1 MTTVT
6 KLMTPQEYLNALK
19 LLRNPE
25 EIQALCQQL
34 TDSLFNETDKPK
46 TRVNKLTPYN
56 KLVNTIPNEELVEGE
71 NAYIQT
77 KQDGTLWK
85 RHLHFKFTG
94 LADTKWNGDGGIN
107 TKTVVLDRLENRREV
122 NVSQYLETTLKLLQS
137 DDPHELAVGLIA
149 ASGRRPVEILARGSF
164 TLAIKLPPY
173 LKPGYFVNFRGQ
185 AKKRDYDI
193 PADERA
199 EYRIGVLI
207 SASFF
212 IQSFQ
217 RFRAMPET
225 KEILDL
231 VKVETK
237 KCTDPE
243 VINDMVESR
252 RGNSLRRVV
261 SQEFSSFLPARFGE
275 SEVNNKSLRAVY
287 VRLITDRDCPR
298 NIADL
303 LWASRS
309 VGHFIDEKQPDD
321 SQLRHLLT
329 TLGYSD
335 YNASSPVPFIE
346 SPQKQPREKIS
357 HVRTTTTDTEIIK
370 ALQDKLN
377 LPNQQAVI
385 RYLLERDRQAEKL
398 ERQLHEAQDHIAE
411 LEKEITEKMQP
422 TQPTTQ
428 PQPNNVNESL
438 ESQVEAI
445 VVKVLER
452 LLPQTSQVNPAP
464 TTATASNPPKPKAVK
479 PERDWSSMTT
489 DELKASRAKG
499 ATDERIFRAFRAIC
513 DYNDAQPSNDQRWFI
528 GNVLLRDLAGCNGLL
543 VKDWMERHQISVF
556 DHNQKYGLGQYHN
569 KRHKGV
575 EVGDVIKW

>member
-1 MTTVT
+1 MPTLTDV
-6 KLMTPQEYLNALK
+6 MTPQEYLKALK
-19 LLRNPE
+19 PLSNPE
-25 EIQALCQQL
+25 EIQTLCQQL
-34 TDSLFNETDKPK
+34 TDCLFNETDKPK

-94 LADTKWNGDGGIN
+94 LADTKWNGEGGIN
-107 TKTVVLDRLENRREV
+107 TKTVVLDRLENRRQV
-122 NVSQYLETTLKLLQS
+122 NVKQYLETTLKLLQS

-217 RFRAMPET
+217 RFRAMPQT

-231 VKVETK
+231 VKAQTK
-237 KCTDPE
+237 KGTDPE
-243 VINDMVESR
+243 VVNEMVESR

-309 VGHFIDEKQPDD
+309 IGHFIDFKQPDD
-321 SQLRHLLT
+321 SQLKHLLT
-329 TLGYSD
+329 TVGYSD
-335 YNASSPVPFIE
+335 YYASSPVPFIE

-357 HVRTTTTDTEIIK
+357 QVRTTTTDTEIIK

-385 RYLLERDRQAEKL
+385 RYLIERDLQVEKL
-398 ERQLHEAQDHIAE
+398 ERQLHVAQDRIAE
-411 LEKEITEKMQP
+411 LEKQKEITEKMQP

-428 PQPNNVNESL
+428 PQANDVNESL
-438 ESQVEAI
+438 ESEVEAI
-445 VVKVLER
+445 VLKVLER
-452 LLPQTSQVNPAP
+452 VLPQKAQVNTVPA
-464 TTATASNPPKPKAVK
+464 TVSSSKPKAVK
-479 PERDWSSMTT
+479 PEKDWSSMTT
-489 DELKASRAKG
+489 DELKASRNRG
-499 ATDERIFRAFRAIC
+499 ATDERIYRAFRAIC
-513 DYNDAQPSNDQRWFI
+513 EYNDAQPSNEGRWFV
-528 GNVLLRDLAGCNGLL
+528 GNVTLRDLSGCNGLL
-543 VKDWMERHQISVF
+543 VKDWMERHQISIF

-575 EVGDVIKW
+575 EIGDVVKW